1 MIAVKAL
8 YDQGR
13 IEFIEP
19 IPANIAT
26 AELNIVVIPSDS
38 ISAVGNP
45 ADTLRVRGK
54 SSEEDFKEIGL
65 AAFFDTDDDTNVDWE
80 DYFGLEQE

>member
-19 IPANIAT
+19 IPANIDT
-26 AELNIVVIPSDS
+26 ASIISDRVVSGLLVSDRRRERK
-38 ISAVGNP
+38 N
-45 ADTLRVRGK
+45 
-54 SSEEDFKEIGL
+54 
-65 AAFFDTDDDTNVDWE
+65 DDTTNHS
-80 DYFGLEQE
+80 